1 MLNTC
6 ASLFVKNLEAKGL
19 NFRSGTNSNN
29 DSVVEFPYEGK
40 ITKCIFSGD
49 DGKYLSLYM
58 LYENIPEE
66 KLADLIFACNEL
78 NTKYKWV
85 TFYVDGDRDLMLHD
99 DALLSYDTAADEAFE
114 MLVRMINI
122 STEAKPVIMRALYV

>member
-1 MLNTC
+1 MLTC
-6 ASLFVKNLEAKGL
+6 AQLFCDFLVSKNFYFENSVDDDGDVIVK
-19 NFRSGTNSNN
+19 
-29 DSVVEFPYEGK
+29 FPYEGK

-58 LYENIPEE
+58 LYENVPEE

-99 DALLSYDTAADEAFE
+99 DALLSTESAAEEAFE

>member
-1 MLNTC
+1 MLAC
-6 ASLFVKNLEAKGL
+6 AQTFCDFLESKNLYFESFTDDEGDVIVK
-19 NFRSGTNSNN
+19 
-29 DSVVEFPYEGK
+29 FPYEGK

>member
-1 MLNTC
+1 MLAC
-6 ASLFVKNLEAKGL
+6 AQTFCDFLESKNLYFESFTDDEGDAIVK
-19 NFRSGTNSNN
+19 
-29 DSVVEFPYEGK
+29 FPYEGK

-99 DALLSYDTAADEAFE
+99 DALLSYDTAAEEAFE
-114 MLVRMINI
+114 MLARMINI